1 MVRCSDNSKE
11 VTVQLSQMARPIS
24 PALAARRAA
33 ADLRRALKQEIR
45 DRKERRAAAAK
56 KARDEAAAAKAEK
69 EATKATRAP
78 RRTSTEVE
86 KTKNAD
92 DLRRQLKMEMK
103 MRKTFGTR
111 WNGMKHAER
120 LNARAFVSMVVSP
133 QQ

>member
-1 MVRCSDNSKE
+1 
-11 VTVQLSQMARPIS
+11 MARPIS
-24 PALAARRAA
+24 PAGAARRAA

-45 DRKERRAAAAK
+45 DRKERKAEGAK
-56 KARDEAAAAKAEK
+56 KARDEAKANKTCESVR
-69 EATKATRAP
+69 ALFADPRAP
-78 RRTSTEVE
+78 RRTSTEVA

-92 DLRRQLKMEMK
+92 DLRRQLKMEIK